1 MCCVALLVFS
11 KVAAGGHHPSVS
23 AGMQV
28 EEDGRSLTGQPPSGN
43 VQPFLVMT
51 MTKTKTNTKTKTG
64 HTGWSSSD
72 WILPSDKVP
81 PNNSACDPDISYA
94 SL

>member
-28 EEDGRSLTGQPPSGN
+28 GEDGRSLTGQPPSGN

-81 PNNSACDPDISYA
+81 PNNSACEPDISYA
-94 SL
+94 SP